1 MKIGKIGAV
10 LVVALALALE
20 ATAVVA
26 NEKNGNVYCMDD
38 CYNECMQ
45 IKIFNEAECN
55 KECSLACAKYAVKK
69 ALREDEDYNKF
80 FPYWI

>member
-1 MKIGKIGAV
+1 MVKIGKMAAV
-10 LVVALALALE
+10 LVVALALM

-26 NEKNGNVYCMDD
+26 IEKHGNVYCMDD

-55 KECSLACAKYAVKK
+55 KECSLACAKYVVKK
-69 ALREDEDYNKF
+69 GVERR
-80 FPYWI
+80 